1 MPRTPAA
8 TSDATPKQRTAKR
21 SSRQQGGLAHAFR
34 LFRHFL
40 ARDLKN
46 RFLGSFS
53 GGLWALIQPLVQ
65 LAIYAFVFVH
75 IFKARVAGAGA
86 TEGYVP
92 FLVVAMWPWTAFSE
106 AILRATTAITENAA
120 LIGKV
125 PMPRSVP
132 VLATVA
138 ASFLLHTTGFVAI
151 VLVLP
156 LFGYGMHLAWLPAA
170 LVLQVVLMTLALG
183 LALLAASIQVFV
195 RDLVQVLTQLLMLAM
210 FAAPIFYSR
219 AMIPER
225 FQPIIDLHPYTW
237 YAGAFRDM
245 LLRGDMPML
254 LPFAGVVLVALAVL
268 ALGWWVFHRLDPH
281 FEDYL

>member
-1 MPRTPAA
+1 M
-8 TSDATPKQRTAKR
+8 
-21 SSRQQGGLAHAFR
+21 LAWR

-40 ARDLKN
+40 ARDLRN

-75 IFKARVAGAGA
+75 IFKARVAGAGE
-86 TEGYVP
+86 TGGYVP

-106 AILRATTAITENAA
+106 AILRSTTAIVENAS

-125 PMPRSVP
+125 PMQRAVP

-138 ASFLLHTTGFVAI
+138 ASFLLHGAGFVAI

-156 LFGYGMHLAWLPAA
+156 LFGYTLHLAWLPPA
-170 LVLQVVLMTLALG
+170 LVLLLVLL
-183 LALLAASIQVFV
+183 LLAIGLSMLAAAIQVFV

-225 FQPIIDLHPYTW
+225 YQPIIDLHPYTW
-237 YAGAFRDM
+237 YADAFREM
-245 LLRGDMPML
+245 LLHGSLPGL
-254 LPFAGVVLVALAVL
+254 LSFCGALVVAVVIL

>member
-1 MPRTPAA
+1 MPSSEIASGNKHSPQKFA
-8 TSDATPKQRTAKR
+8 TRR
-21 SSRQQGGLAHAFR
+21 SGGLAHAFR

-40 ARDLKN
+40 ARDLRN

-75 IFKARVAGAGA
+75 IFKARVAGAGD
-86 TEGYVP
+86 TVGYVP

-106 AILRATTAITENAA
+106 AILRSTTIITENAA

-138 ASFLLHTTGFVAI
+138 ASFLLHTTGFLAI
-151 VLVLP
+151 VLIMP
-156 LFGYGMHLAWLPAA
+156 LFGYTMHLAWLPA
-170 LVLQVVLMTLALG
+170 VLLLQCVLMVLALG
-183 LALLAASIQVFV
+183 LAMMAAAIQVFV

-225 FQPIIDLHPYTW
+225 YQPIIDLHPYTW
-237 YAGAFRDM
+237 YAGAYREM
-245 LLRGDMPML
+245 LLHGGRPGM
-254 LPFAGVVLVALAVL
+254 LPFAGVVLVALLVL
-268 ALGWWVFHRLDPH
+268 ALGWWMFHRLDPH